1 LSHRPEAGRP
11 STRMVFPNVNQ
22 YTITLITATTAM
34 IAGIAG
40 PFVAYLV
47 ARKQIRASVI
57 SNNRELWI
65 VALRDAL
72 AEYVAIVASAELI
85 TRETHDEIHAIARS
99 DRELLRALERGML
112 VRSKILLM
120 TDPEGSAD
128 RELHDSIEAVYEV
141 LVKRETLAPLEWR
154 ARIDAIMYAGRT
166 VMRAEWARVK
176 RLD

>member
-1 LSHRPEAGRP
+1 MSGRLDARRLVAP
-11 STRMVFPNVNQ
+11 MVFLGVNQ

-112 VRSKILLM
+112 VRTKILLM
-120 TDPEGSAD
+120 TDPEESAD
-128 RELHDSIEAVYEV
+128 QELHDSIEAVYEV

-154 ARIDAIMYAGRT
+154 ARMEAIMYAGRK
-166 VMRAEWARVK
+166 VMRAQWARVK

>member
-1 LSHRPEAGRP
+1 MNP
-11 STRMVFPNVNQ
+11 

-40 PFVAYLV
+40 PFVGYLV

-72 AEYVAIVASAELI
+72 AEYLAIVASATLI
-85 TRETHDEIHAIARS
+85 TRESHDGLDTIIRT
-99 DRELLRALERGML
+99 DRDLLRGLERGLL

-120 TDPEGSAD
+120 TDPSGSTD
-128 RELHDSIEAVYEV
+128 GELHGTIEAVHLAIINGEV
-141 LVKRETLAPLEWR
+141 LTPLQWR
-154 ARIDAIMYAGRT
+154 ARLEAITHAGRR
-166 VMRAEWARVK
+166 VLRAEWRRVK
-176 RLD
+176 RGD

>member
-1 LSHRPEAGRP
+1 
-11 STRMVFPNVNQ
+11 VNQ

-72 AEYVAIVASAELI
+72 AEYIAIVASAALI
-85 TRETHDEIHAIARS
+85 IRETRDGIDAIARS
-99 DRELLRALERGML
+99 DRDLLRALERGMF
-112 VRSKILLM
+112 VRSKVLLM
-120 TDPEGSAD
+120 TDPNGSAD
-128 RELHDSIEAVYEV
+128 RELHGSIEAVFNA
-141 LVKRETLAPLEWR
+141 LATRKLPAPTEWH
-154 ARIDAIMYAGRT
+154 ARIEAVMRAGRT

>member
-1 LSHRPEAGRP
+1 
-11 STRMVFPNVNQ
+11 MVCSNVNQ

-57 SNNRELWI
+57 SSNRESWI

-72 AEYVAIVASAELI
+72 AEYIAIVASAALLI
-85 TRETHDEIHAIARS
+85 GETRDTFDAIARS

-112 VRSKILLM
+112 VRCKVLLM
-120 TDPEGSAD
+120 TDPKGSAD
-128 RELHDSIEAVYEV
+128 RELHGTIEAVYSA
-141 LVKRETLAPLEWR
+141 LVKREIPAPTEWR
-154 ARIDAIMYAGRT
+154 ARIEAVMSAGRT

-176 RLD
+176 RGD